1 MSATGPARR
10 RPIRIGA
17 ALGNVATTVLETTR
31 GFQADRGLDLSASLA
46 FATLLMLV
54 PLVATF
60 AIVLAAVFRQNDV
73 EIINAVNFIL
83 PYKSSRI
90 TENLREFVESA
101 RTISWIGTL
110 VLIAASLRLIFVVE
124 GVINAVWG
132 APKHRGLLGRIIVYT
147 VGLLVAALLL
157 GVALSGLA
165 FLRADPLLTFLT
177 SPWASKLFRF
187 LVTAAALTLLYRFM
201 PNAPVSWSAA
211 GIGGVTAAVGIKVLR
226 SSIQVYFDNFSTV
239 NLIYGSLAVLF
250 IVLLSFYFF
259 WVIILWSVELTH
271 ALDTE
276 AIRPVTTGR
285 GRLERAIRAMI
296 LMESPGG
303 VGIEAICRSLRL
315 TEKDAV
321 GILARLIAA
330 RLVRA
335 HLSGRYTLAEKPQNV
350 SLSQIVSAVVPDLF
364 AVPEEQDDRVAE
376 LLRPRFQRLAADQKT
391 MLDLTLA
398 ELTEG
403 DQRG

>member
-1 MSATGPARR
+1 MGSSGGRR
-10 RPIRIGA
+10 RPLRAAA
-17 ALGNVATTVLETTR
+17 ALRSVLSTVVATTR
-31 GFQADRGLDLSASLA
+31 GFEADRGLDLSASLA
-46 FATLLMLV
+46 FATLVMLV
-54 PLVATF
+54 PLIATF

-73 EIINAVNFIL
+73 EIINAVNFLL

-132 APKHRGLLGRIIVYT
+132 APKHRGLLGRIVVYA

-165 FLRADPLLTFLT
+165 FLRSDPLLAFLT
-177 SPWASKLFRF
+177 SPSAGKLFRF
-187 LVTAAALTLLYRFM
+187 LVTASALTLLYRFM

-211 GIGGVTAAVGIKVLR
+211 AIGGLTSAVGIKVLR

-239 NLIYGSLAVLF
+239 NLVYGSLAVLF

-276 AIRPVTTGR
+276 AIRPLTTGR

-296 LMESPGG
+296 LMERPGG

-335 HLSGRYTLAEKPQNV
+335 HMNGRYTLAQKAENV

-391 MLDLTLA
+391 LLDLTLA

-403 DQRG
+403 DQHG